1 MKKDYQKALK
11 KWTLFFLSN
20 LVPFNGQSYQKQKG
34 SGTSHQ
40 SFFTKQV
47 QKKFFNCY
55 ILSDQVWW
63 CNVQQFLSYSKNYI
77 SKFIP
82 LPSVLLNLEN
92 VERKEK
98 LQKCGFL
105 ENEKSFLDEIKFFFF
120 AVFEGLSFDE
130 KIKNW

>member
-34 SGTSHQ
+34 SRTSHQ